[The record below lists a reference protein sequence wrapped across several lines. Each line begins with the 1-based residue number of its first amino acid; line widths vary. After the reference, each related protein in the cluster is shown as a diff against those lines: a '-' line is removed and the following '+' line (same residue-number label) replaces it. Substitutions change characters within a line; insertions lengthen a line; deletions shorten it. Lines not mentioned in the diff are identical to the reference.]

1 MPLPASQR
9 NFPSDCLR
17 ISPHR
22 TVSFRIPLRQAPGI
36 SLHPSPHRIASSR
49 IPLRQAAW
57 NQLLS
62 FPAPRCLVP
71 NPVPHDLLLRP
82 ASSLVMLG
90 LVLRFLQ
97 FASFRWPES
106 NSAVFRY
113 ARCIMLAKT
122 LRPLNIYGTCA
133 CAYLYIRADGNQK
146 AAASLVP
153 CGEGEAGGGLVG
165 RDGSRVW
172 DGGQI
177 CHHFFLGF
185 SGAMLYS
192 SRMMS
197 S

>member
-1 MPLPASQR
+1 MSSHFPAPNR
-9 NFPSDCLR
+9 FFPDSVPQ
-17 ISPHR
+17 S
-22 TVSFRIPLRQAPGI
+22 
-36 SLHPSPHRIASSR
+36 
-49 IPLRQAAW
+49 AW
-57 NQLLS
+57 NQPLS
-62 FPAPRCLVP
+62 FSAPRCLVP

-106 NSAVFRY
+106 NSSVFRN
-113 ARCIMLAKT
+113 ACCIMLAKT

-133 CAYLYIRADGNQK
+133 CAYILYMGRWESESRRQPRSLWGERGWRRA
-146 AAASLVP
+146 
-153 CGEGEAGGGLVG
+153 CG
-165 RDGSRVW
+165 RDGNRVW